1 MPWLRIWRGPLG
13 PAPAPNP
20 SLVSVASTSPPDR
33 PKPVLVNYA
42 DFPGTA
48 ATHLGWHWGLKVSP
62 GSSACSW
69 ATPPVGVC
77 RFRRCQQGPPCLPIT
92 VPGLEK
98 GVHPAWGTPS
108 MLDQQPQS
116 SQKGWA
122 KPSVSTPSAQTLF
135 WVFLG
140 GQFFCMFWERF
151 IDLGLLCQ
159 PLGFGLILG
168 VVRGPKG
175 SQPYG
180 GQDEEQMWLFCCALA
195 GRLLVLFAFHFLSLH
210 KPKSFHLVSTV
221 ADRTQAWRLPEGV
234 GMEGLAPADV
244 PQWGQNPAPQERGGG
259 ACRREGSFQA
269 AG

>member
-1 MPWLRIWRGPLG
+1 MCLGCGSGGGLWDLPLPPTPAWFLWLAPRHWR
-13 PAPAPNP
+13 
-20 SLVSVASTSPPDR
+20 SSSDR

-42 DFPGTA
+42 GFPGTA

-62 GSSACSW
+62 GSSASSW
-69 ATPPVGVC
+69 ATSPVGVC

-98 GVHPAWGTPS
+98 GVDLAWGTPS
-108 MLDQQPQS
+108 VSDQQPQS
-116 SQKGWA
+116 SQRGWA

-175 SQPYG
+175 GQPYG
-180 GQDEEQMWLFCCALA
+180 GQDEEQVWLFCCALA

-234 GMEGLAPADV
+234 GTKG
-244 PQWGQNPAPQERGGG
+244 PAP
-259 ACRREGSFQA
+259 
-269 AG
+269 